1 MRRLLKKSLAL
12 LLALTMVFGA
22 APLAGLVGLEL
33 PKFNL
38 FCTKAEAATYSGT
51 CGKNLTWTL
60 DDETGVL
67 TVNGTGDMYNW
78 ETSSDVPWC
87 DYRSSI
93 KTLVID
99 NGVTS
104 IGDYAFKYCVGL
116 TNVII
121 SDSVT
126 NIGYSAFE
134 NCTGLTSITIPN
146 SVTRID
152 WYAFYNCTGLT
163 SVTIPDSVTSIGSS
177 AFENCAGLT
186 SVTIPDSVTSIGDY
200 AFYNCTGLKGIT
212 IPDSVTRIGSSAFY
226 NTGIYNDSTYWEND
240 VLYIGNYLIEAKT
253 TISGNYTIKTGTKVL
268 ADYAFYDCTGLTS
281 ITIPDSVTSIDY
293 RAFYGCTGLTS
304 ITIPDSVT
312 SIGDWV
318 FEGCTGLT
326 NVTIPD
332 SVKSIGDSAFK
343 YCTSLKDVYYS
354 GTEEQWNAIGI
365 GSDNSCLTNANIH
378 YNSSGE
384 ISVNPE
390 IEADETETPTDRT
403 AYQGVFEDYVTAVVI
418 NGNGNW
424 VSDIIVDG
432 NKYHVKKDLI
442 SFSEADACLNKD
454 VIFVVKDGEVVYFSK
469 SEYITVKTVLGLSG
483 DNTLNYGYL
492 GDNSFSKNSIKLG
505 LRIHNLIAA
514 PAPAD
519 FVSSEEQKKNLAAI
533 GKLESLKV
541 YISNVTL
548 TSDPENIFN
557 FSGKKSVQ
565 IPVDRYLS
573 AGGTLTTEVPVN
585 VNSKYKPKEYK
596 YHACIAGKLAFKK
609 GEVSDTSES
618 NFYITV
624 CNYNL
629 DPNKPT
635 KNNST
640 TSDENNQLAKKAAS
654 ELNKVQSGSNQ
665 GAISLTGSADL
676 VELIGFKNIKAI
688 EEKLF
693 AIICLTH
700 IPKEKIEE
708 TLSDKVISK
717 VFGAKKWFCLN
728 TKEIQLE
735 VAVNTKYGEIVLKLT
750 SEYPEYNFNGYNL
763 GGLGQVEYEL
773 SGKGAK
779 KLPKDF
785 PKTGCAGFFTSVD
798 VTAFCNAAYSF
809 VESELKKSYKVAYG
823 NDVNKAVDFIF
834 GKSVNKILKYT
845 KYGSVSGL
853 VWEALTVAGKEYKI
867 ECPVDVYVYDSAGN
881 LVASI
886 ENNVETLSC
895 ENVEIEI
902 NGDTKYVR
910 LFDDSYKIVYKAT
923 ANGSMRVTVNEMAN
937 LDTSL
942 RTVVIDDIPLSAG
955 VSYTQNSDEKI
966 LEDSNYALTANDGT
980 VYNPNSDTVNFHDHI
995 SNGVW
1000 YDGDASTCTEKG
1012 WKCSICT
1019 VCNEWFKEY
1028 LDMAAHT
1035 DNDGNGYCD
1044 DCGVITAVSG
1054 FAIRKPSTATINYG
1068 DAIILH
1074 ADIDG
1079 TLPEGARIE
1088 WTADNGNFSMSVSAD
1103 GTACKISPKSNGKT
1117 VFTATVYDK
1126 DGNVISSDTQEM
1138 TAKAGLWQKIVAFFK
1153 KIFGLTKTFPEAF
1166 KGIF

>member
-1 MRRLLKKSLAL
+1 MRRVLKKSVALAL
-12 LLALTMVFGA
+12 AILMTIGLLGVN
-22 APLAGLVGLEL
+22 EL
-33 PKFNL
+33 
-38 FCTKAEAATYSGT
+38 S
-51 CGKNLTWTL
+51 
-60 DDETGVL
+60 VL
-67 TVNGTGDMYNW
+67 
-78 ETSSDVPWC
+78 SQ
-87 DYRSSI
+87 
-93 KTLVID
+93 
-99 NGVTS
+99 
-104 IGDYAFKYCVGL
+104 A
-116 TNVII
+116 
-121 SDSVT
+121 
-126 NIGYSAFE
+126 
-134 NCTGLTSITIPN
+134 
-146 SVTRID
+146 
-152 WYAFYNCTGLT
+152 
-163 SVTIPDSVTSIGSS
+163 
-177 AFENCAGLT
+177 
-186 SVTIPDSVTSIGDY
+186 
-200 AFYNCTGLKGIT
+200 
-212 IPDSVTRIGSSAFY
+212 
-226 NTGIYNDSTYWEND
+226 
-240 VLYIGNYLIEAKT
+240 
-253 TISGNYTIKTGTKVL
+253 
-268 ADYAFYDCTGLTS
+268 
-281 ITIPDSVTSIDY
+281 
-293 RAFYGCTGLTS
+293 
-304 ITIPDSVT
+304 
-312 SIGDWV
+312 
-318 FEGCTGLT
+318 
-326 NVTIPD
+326 
-332 SVKSIGDSAFK
+332 
-343 YCTSLKDVYYS
+343 
-354 GTEEQWNAIGI
+354 
-365 GSDNSCLTNANIH
+365 
-378 YNSSGE
+378 SSGE
-384 ISVNPE
+384 LYSTNTYTVTFKNYNVPAEGAAVVKPEEAYDYESGDYKFGEEIVFPEAPVFNEHHTFLGWSTVEGDANSIVYNMTMPAENVTLYAVYERTKVMLVKKNETCTTVIDRSNATVDDYEDGVSEWYVYGLREKIVPNILLHSYIDVQGDGRIEIEYVKTPDGTTFEPYTGTGTAINVYNNVANNLVESFHVVVFGDVDGDSLVNSTDEYIVEQEVLGNTKWSLNLEENEEYDPTKVFASDLNHNGIIDSEDVQIIRDHILGIIEINQTSDNYPE
-390 IEADETETPTDRT
+390 INADESESPADRT

-418 NGNGNW
+418 NGDGNW
-424 VSDIIVDG
+424 ISDIIVDG
-432 NKYHVKKDLI
+432 NKYHIKKGLI
-442 SFSEADACLNKD
+442 SFSEADSILNKD

-469 SEYITVKTVLGLSG
+469 AEDITVKTVLGLSG

-492 GDNSFSKNSIKLG
+492 GDNAFSKNSIKLG

-785 PKTGCAGFFTSVD
+785 PKTGFAGFFTSVD

-809 VESELKKSYKVAYG
+809 VESELKKSYNLAYG
-823 NDVNKAVDFIF
+823 NNVNKAVDFIF

-845 KYGSVSGL
+845 KYGSASGL
-853 VWEALTVAGKEYKI
+853 VWKALTVAGKEYKI
-867 ECPVDVYVYDSAGN
+867 ECPVDVFVYDSDGN

-886 ENNVETLSC
+886 ENNIETLSS

-910 LFDDSYKIVYKAT
+910 LFDGSYKIVYKAT

-942 RTVVIDDIPLSAG
+942 RTVVIDDVPLSAG
-955 VSYTQNSDEKI
+955 VSYSQNSDGKI
-966 LEDSNYALTANDGT
+966 LEESDYALTANDGT
-980 VYNPNSDTVNFHDHI
+980 VYNADSDTVNFHDHI

-1000 YDGDASTCTEKG
+1000 YDGDSSTCTEKG

-1028 LDMAAHT
+1028 FDLAEHS

-1044 DCGVITAVSG
+1044 DCGAITAVSS
-1054 FAIRKPSTATINYG
+1054 FAIRKPSTTTVNYG
-1068 DAIILH
+1068 DSIILH

-1079 TLPEGARIE
+1079 TLPASARIE
-1088 WTADNGNFSMSVSAD
+1088 WTASNGNFSMSVSAD
-1103 GTACKISPKSNGKT
+1103 GTTCKISPKSNGKT

-1166 KGIF
+1166 KGIL